1 MDNQLLKGIVEFDT
15 TIEEADRKNFVMPS
29 LPNKRMNERLFT
41 VLNDWVGSY
50 TMETLQAKSI
60 QDDLS
65 EKLSQ
70 NMQDDLQQAEKE
82 LNYVRYLVDTYS
94 KKYELIAAAY
104 VNAFEKI
111 AYAQKDPQDLRYAFK
126 AIMKSSVEQKLTE
139 EDIAEILNA
148 YGSGILKGQ
157 ISREDFDSQIGYHFK
172 NSNALTIF
180 NADND
185 SYPADFLTDFFNS
198 INKNTDE
205 PLNSDI
211 DRDTAY
217 VNFMHNR
224 DFDRDAGFATGLNF
238 FKGLAGIAAFFGLTG
253 KMDTYANLKKQGS
266 IFMNSGNNQ
275 MIGLS
280 SLRGLNGITQNS
292 YMTEAIAFFTLI
304 LLAFSSILISLK
316 QTSTRINRDKRY
328 KDGQELYNTLGLPEI
343 IPQDS
348 VFFEEQPQSI
358 NMPQPT
364 YNSEVINQSTN
375 PTSTQN
381 SIENITFNIYGNN
394 PQEIARE
401 IRNTIATV
409 FDDYSRLKG
418 YGY

>member
-185 SYPADFLTDFFNS
+185 SYPADLLTDFFSS

-238 FKGLAGIAAFFGLTG
+238 VKGLAGIAAFFGLTG
-253 KMDTYANLKKQGS
+253 KMDTYSS
-266 IFMNSGNNQ
+266 ITKPFYDFMKSDSNQ
-275 MIGLS
+275 IIGLS
-280 SLRGLNGITQNS
+280 HLKNLGNTQNAAAS
-292 YMTEAIAFFTLI
+292 STNSLG
-304 LLAFSSILISLK
+304 LLALISTIMAMMLAK
-316 QTSTRINRDKRY
+316 EFVTAKTRDKRY

-364 YNSEVINQSTN
+364 YNSEVINQNTN